1 MAQFDPR
8 GTLGPHVRRQVEALA
23 GAVDELVVVSTSEL
37 TGEARQFLAGA
48 ARLIERENT
57 GYDFLSYKAGLD
69 ASDLERYDEVT
80 ITNDSYVGPLVD
92 PARIFAEMAGRTAD
106 FWGLTETER
115 VKHHVQ
121 SFFVTFRRSAIES
134 DVFHASGT
142 GSRCSTTARRSS
154 GSTRWG

>member
-80 ITNDSYVGPLVD
+80 ITNDSYVGL
-92 PARIFAEMAGRTAD
+92 AGGPGPR
-106 FWGLTETER
+106 L
-115 VKHHVQ
+115 
-121 SFFVTFRRSAIES
+121 RR
-134 DVFHASGT
+134 DG
-142 GSRCSTTARRSS
+142 RSY
-154 GSTRWG
+154 R